1 MLNDSR
7 RLSVF
12 FLIATLLFLT
22 ITFTQ
27 VNAGTTL
34 SAVDNLSSDAGNS
47 KQPDI
52 YALGSKV
59 YVIWYDS
66 TNNEIRFANSTD
78 SGANFDDDEKVGDT
92 NTGGTAATFPHP
104 QVTADGTNV
113 FAVWHDDG
121 DIRFSKSTN
130 NGDSFPAG
138 TDIGDSTNTKNAQ
151 LRITNSTEGDVYVT
165 WIDGGNVIRFSASS
179 NSGTSFN
186 TASNVNVG
194 NAGGNQFLN
203 LAVNS
208 TKGVYVTWVDGSDI
222 RVSSSDDSGATFGT
236 SALDIGDNDGLNTYH
251 IQLRC

>member
-7 RLSVF
+7 RLAVF
-12 FLIATLLFLT
+12 FLIATLLFST

-34 SAVDNLSSDAGNS
+34 SAIDNLSADAANS

-66 TNNEIRFANSTD
+66 TNNEIRFTNSTD
-78 SGANFDDDEKVGDT
+78 SGATFADDEKVGDT
-92 NTGGTAATFPHP
+92 DTGGTAATFPHP

-121 DIRFSKSTN
+121 DIRFSKSTD
-130 NGDSFPAG
+130 NGDTFPAG
-138 TDIGDSTNTKNAQ
+138 TDIGDSTNSKNAQ

-165 WIDGGNVIRFSASS
+165 WIDGGNDIRFSASS
-179 NSGTSFN
+179 DSGTSF
-186 TASNVNVG
+186 AVSNVDIG
-194 NAGGNQFLN
+194 DAGGNQFLN
-203 LAVNS
+203 IAVNS
-208 TKGVYVTWVDGSDI
+208 TKGVYVT
-222 RVSSSDDSGATFGT
+222 
-236 SALDIGDNDGLNTYH
+236 LGLTVL
-251 IQLRC
+251 ISELVQVMIVVQLLVLQHLT